1 MGPRAEIVI
10 TDSRWS
16 RAARIVVQAPP
27 QAVFD
32 VVADPTRHAL
42 FDGSGMV
49 EGVVVGPARLELGS
63 RFGMQMRYKLPYR
76 TSNEVVEF
84 EDGRRIAWCH
94 FNHHRWRYEFEPTGD
109 GATLV
114 TETFDGSTARF
125 PPALLLINAYA
136 NNQVAVAKTLV
147 RLKGLME
154 SDTPKNGRAGS

>member
-49 EGVVVGPARLELGS
+49 EGV
-63 RFGMQMRYKLPYR
+63 GMQMRYKLPYR

-125 PPALLLINAYA
+125 PPALLLINAYE